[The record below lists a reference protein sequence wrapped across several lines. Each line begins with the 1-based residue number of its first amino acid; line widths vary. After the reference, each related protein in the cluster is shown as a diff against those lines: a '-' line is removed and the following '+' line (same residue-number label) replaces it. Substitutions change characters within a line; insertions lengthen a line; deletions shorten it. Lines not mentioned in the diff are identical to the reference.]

1 MNSSVDPPRKA
12 AIRGIPPSPTAA
24 PAAGGGGIPGSGHV
38 HSVGLVGV
46 LAGGVLEAVAS
57 AVGVLGTA
65 ASSSGDGAP
74 WSSGVKQA
82 SSSRARGPRCPPC
95 ASQPALGLVAAS
107 LAVKSEGADVES
119 RRCSQRHKVEALRSS
134 RTIDFPSAT
143 GHLLNPRL
151 VEDAAAARRWSG
163 LFLAGG
169 FVFAEGLGCN
179 IYLCKGPFCNFL
191 GLI

>member
-1 MNSSVDPPRKA
+1 MNLPVNPPRA
-12 AIRGIPPSPTAA
+12 AVIRGISSSPAAA

-74 WSSGVKQA
+74 WSPGVKQA

-95 ASQPALGLVAAS
+95 ASQPALGLGAAS
-107 LAVKSEGADVES
+107 LAFEVESEDVDVES

-169 FVFAEGLGCN
+169 FVFAEGLGC
-179 IYLCKGPFCNFL
+179 FL
-191 GLI
+191 DRKSVV

>member
-1 MNSSVDPPRKA
+1 MCSSDLGGVSEA
-12 AIRGIPPSPTAA
+12 VV
-24 PAAGGGGIPGSGHV
+24 PAAD
-38 HSVGLVGV
+38 GLVSTGV
-46 LAGGVLEAVAS
+46 P
-57 AVGVLGTA
+57 
-65 ASSSGDGAP
+65 SGDGAP

-82 SSSRARGPRCPPC
+82 SSSRARGPRCLPC

-151 VEDAAAARRWSG
+151 VEDAAAARRWSV
-163 LFLAGG
+163 LFLAGC
-169 FVFAEGLGCN
+169 FVFAEGLGC
-179 IYLCKGPFCNFL
+179 IFLLCLGPFCNFL
-191 GLI
+191 GLM